1 MSATDAPA
9 APAVKLPQAVRMQA
23 EKANAILKQQV
34 EERFKEETSTGTQT
48 VASVPE
54 VQATQVVQPA
64 TPEAPKV
71 EDDKTKTVEYWEHRF
86 KTSQGMFEAEKTRL
100 RTENSDLKSKLGG
113 LEARMKELENSLKAA
128 ERSAPSKIDLKEYL
142 SDEQIES
149 YGPDILQSVL
159 KIAENAAKKTSER
172 SAGEVLERELAP
184 LKQKVETAEKE
195 ARDRQLDN
203 FIEMLDVRVPKWPV
217 INNDPKFHEWLS
229 QKDAFSGFTKQE
241 LLTHAEKALDHDR
254 VIAIFEAYLQS
265 SPAPKNTNV
274 ETQHRVVPDPVGQTQ
289 IVTQMTPD
297 APRVSRAEIS
307 QFYRDKALG
316 RYKSRPQEAAK
327 IEEKIRAA
335 QLAGNVF

>member
-1 MSATDAPA
+1 MSATDTPA
-9 APAVKLPQAVRMQA
+9 VPAVKLPTAVRMQV
-23 EKANAILKQQV
+23 EKANAVLKQQV
-34 EERFKEETSTGTQT
+34 EERFKEDTPTGTQT

-54 VQATQVVQPA
+54 VEVQQVVPQA

-71 EDDKTKTVEYWEHRF
+71 EEDKTKTVEYWEHRF

-113 LEARMKELENSLKAA
+113 LEARMKEMERSIKAA
-128 ERSAPSKIDLKEYL
+128 EQASPTKIDLKEYL

-149 YGPDILQSVL
+149 YGPDVLQSIL

-172 SAGEVLERELAP
+172 SADERIERELTP
-184 LKQKVETAEKE
+184 LKEKVEAVEKE

-217 INNDPKFHEWLS
+217 INNDVKFHEWLS
-229 QKDAFSGFTKQE
+229 QKDTFSGFSRQE
-241 LLTHAEKALDHDR
+241 LLTHAEKALDHER

-265 SPAPKNTNV
+265 SPAPKNINV

-289 IVTQMTPD
+289 IVTQTTPD
-297 APRVSRAEIS
+297 APRISRAEINKY
-307 QFYRDKALG
+307 YRDKALG

-335 QLAGNVF
+335 QLAGNVY